1 MTYQFLEEKA
11 SYTFADY
18 FNMGLHTEDVLK
30 HFGFTFEIRD
40 LVLPSV
46 QVSTEGTTRLQEK
59 LLRHLPSID
68 LSSEIS
74 RREFLIA
81 PVLFELFDLVQVKI
95 RSEYMI
101 RYNDQLKGTLDYLLQ
116 AQYAL
121 LIIEAKRDDLVRGFT
136 QLATELIAF
145 DGCSERTE
153 PFLYGAI
160 STGEIWRF
168 GVLDRT
174 TRHVIQDLSL
184 YRVPSDLHEL
194 MSILVGILTGAEPES
209 DQ

>member
-1 MTYQFLEEKA
+1 MTYQLLEEKA

-18 FNMGLHTEDVLK
+18 FNMGLYVEDVLK
-30 HFGFTFEIRD
+30 HFGYTFEIRD

-46 QVSTEGTTRLQEK
+46 QVNAEGAIRLREK

-81 PVLFELFDLVQVKI
+81 PVLLELIDLVQIKI
-95 RSEYMI
+95 RSEYLI

-116 AQYAL
+116 GQHAL

-136 QLATELIAF
+136 QLAAELIAYAGWS
-145 DGCSERTE
+145 DSAE

-174 TRHVIQDLSL
+174 TKHVIQDLTL
-184 YRVPSDLHEL
+184 YRVPSDLLEL
-194 MSILVGILTGAEPES
+194 MGILVGILTGAEP
-209 DQ
+209 DQRN

>member
-1 MTYQFLEEKA
+1 VTYQILEEKA

-18 FNMGLHTEDVLK
+18 FNMGLYVEDVLK
-30 HFGFTFEIRD
+30 HFGYTFEVRD
-40 LVLPSV
+40 LVLPFV
-46 QVSTEGTTRLQEK
+46 LVRAEGPTRLREK

-81 PVLFELFDLVQVKI
+81 PVLLELVELVQVKI
-95 RSEYMI
+95 RSEYLI

-116 AQYAL
+116 GQHSL

-136 QLATELIAF
+136 QLAAELIAL
-145 DGCSERTE
+145 DGWSDSSE

-168 GVLDRT
+168 GMLDRQAK
-174 TRHVIQDLSL
+174 HVIQDLTL
-184 YRVPSDLHEL
+184 YRVPADLDEL
-194 MSILVGILTGAEPES
+194 MGILVGILTGAQPEENS
-209 DQ
+209 

>member
-18 FNMGLHTEDVLK
+18 FNMGLYTEDVLK
-30 HFGFTFEIRD
+30 HFGFTFEVRD

-46 QVSTEGTTRLQEK
+46 QVSTEGATRLREK

-81 PVLFELFDLVQVKI
+81 PVLFELIDLVQVKI
-95 RSEYMI
+95 RSEYLI
-101 RYNDQLKGTLDYLLQ
+101 RYTDQLKGTLDYLLQ
-116 AQYAL
+116 AQHAL

-136 QLATELIAF
+136 QLSTELIAF
-145 DGCSERTE
+145 DGWSDSTE

-168 GVLDRT
+168 GVLDRANK
-174 TRHVIQDLSL
+174 HVIQDLTL
-184 YRVPSDLHEL
+184 YRVPADLHEL
-194 MSILVGILTGAEPES
+194 MGILVGILTGTEPDS
-209 DQ
+209 GQ